1 MGFFDDLGKKVVD
14 AGQKTVQRTKDMSD
28 VAHINSLITQEV
40 NKINNMYYQIGR
52 LYISLHRN
60 DCEEEFSEMVN
71 AIATSEQIAEEY
83 KRQIQ
88 NIKGVRCC
96 EQCGI
101 EVPIGAAFCSSCGN
115 PMPDMMTQ
123 RNESDYI
130 KCSNCGNLVE
140 KEAQFC
146 TLCGKSMDQGGAIMA
161 SGIVERHCPNCGVV
175 LADDFV
181 FCTECGTRL

>member
-14 AGQKTVQRTKDMSD
+14 AGQRTVQRTKEMSD
-28 VAHINSLITQEV
+28 VAHINSLITKEV
-40 NKINNMYYQIGR
+40 NKVNRMYYQIGR

-60 DCEEEFSEMVN
+60 NCEAEFSEMVN
-71 AIATSEQIAEEY
+71 AIAASEQIVEEY

-88 NIKGVRCC
+88 NIKEVRCC
-96 EQCGI
+96 KHCGI

-115 PMPDMMTQ
+115 LMPNMMKQ
-123 RNESDYI
+123 RNEGDYI
-130 KCSNCGNLVE
+130 MCSNCGNLIE

-146 TLCGKSMDQGGAIMA
+146 TLCGESMNQSGAIRA
-161 SGIVERHCPNCGVV
+161 SGIAGRHCPKCGVE
-175 LADDFV
+175 LADDFA